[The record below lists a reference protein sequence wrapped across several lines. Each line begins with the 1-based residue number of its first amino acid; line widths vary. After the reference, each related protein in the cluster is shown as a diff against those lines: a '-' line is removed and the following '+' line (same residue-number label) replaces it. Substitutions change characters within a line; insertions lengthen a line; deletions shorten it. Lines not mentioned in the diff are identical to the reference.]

1 MYSNF
6 YDENS
11 PFSKM
16 YIDVSEKEEKKE
28 EAKPANALSSLFSK
42 FSGDNSFITL
52 LILAFLLFDADE
64 DERLIILA
72 LAFLM
77 GI

>member
-16 YIDVSEKEEKKE
+16 YVDIEEEKKE
-28 EAKPANALSSLFSK
+28 ESKPASGLNSLFSK
-42 FSGDNSFITL
+42 FGGDNNLITL

>member
-16 YIDVSEKEEKKE
+16 YVDVSENEEKKE
-28 EAKPANALSSLFSK
+28 EAKPTGGLSSLFSK
-42 FSGDNSFITL
+42 FGGDNSFITL
-52 LILAFLLFDADE
+52 LILAFLLFDAED

-72 LAFLM
+72 LAFLI

>member
-11 PFSKM
+11 PFSNM
-16 YIDVSEKEEKKE
+16 YVDVSEKEKE
-28 EAKPANALSSLFSK
+28 EAKQTGSLSSLFSK
-42 FSGDNSFITL
+42 FGGDNSLITL
-52 LILAFLLFDADE
+52 LILAFLIFDADE